1 MLGKFRDGVVDVSPE
16 AVTVILKCLDCVR
29 DLLSQLEETG
39 EEPEG
44 EDQALID
51 ELNAMAD
58 GDAASSGQEPYSLAI
73 ILKEA
78 AAKLQG
84 WRVKIVGTEIS
95 KEILAKAKAGL
106 YSQFE
111 VQHGLPIQML
121 VKYFEKKDD
130 LWLIS
135 QELRDMVTFR
145 EFNLLTDLKPLGK
158 FDVVSSKTC

>member
-1 MLGKFRDGVVDVSPE
+1 M
-16 AVTVILKCLDCVR
+16 
-29 DLLSQLEETG
+29 
-39 EEPEG
+39 
-44 EDQALID
+44 
-51 ELNAMAD
+51 
-58 GDAASSGQEPYSLAI
+58 
-73 ILKEA
+73 
-78 AAKLQG
+78 
-84 WRVKIVGTEIS
+84 
-95 KEILAKAKAGL
+95 AKAKAGL

-111 VQHGLPIQML
+111 VQRGLPIQML